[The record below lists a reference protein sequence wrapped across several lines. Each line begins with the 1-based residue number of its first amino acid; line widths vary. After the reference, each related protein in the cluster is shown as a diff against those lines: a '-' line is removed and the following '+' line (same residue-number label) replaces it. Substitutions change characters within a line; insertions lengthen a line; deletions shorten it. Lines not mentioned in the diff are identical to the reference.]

1 MTDRKAKI
9 QVAPGTSLEY
19 RILLYVG
26 SEFHRSPQ
34 LCAEYTPVHQFRT
47 RPDCENSDKIFLTE
61 VGVQSFHQ
69 RASNLP
75 LLSKQKAVLLAHEI
89 HSFKHLPKKNQ
100 TFSVSLIFPLS
111 MDWIKGKF
119 TGKPHIQW
127 ENLWFPVNFP
137 FNQSIDFRICRF
149 ARPLGE
155 QSPEVSCSTEA
166 STLMPWAGKAWQRCM

>member
-1 MTDRKAKI
+1 MTDRKEKI

-19 RILLYVG
+19 QILLYVE

-61 VGVQSFHQ
+61 VGVQYLHQ

-89 HSFKHLPKKNQ
+89 HSFKHPPKKKQ
-100 TFSVSLIFPLS
+100 TFSVSLIFPLES
-111 MDWIKGKF
+111 AD
-119 TGKPHIQW
+119 
-127 ENLWFPVNFP
+127 
-137 FNQSIDFRICRF
+137 
-149 ARPLGE
+149 
-155 QSPEVSCSTEA
+155 SPD
-166 STLMPWAGKAWQRCM
+166 PWWSSLQRCPAALKPRL